1 MAPLQNSTEVTRAA
15 AFSDRGLIVHLN
27 GGGWLNRMTVTG
39 VLKTYQEDLPDH
51 PILVTNPRLDD
62 IPKLINI
69 FLNVERRQRH
79 GASDP

>member
-1 MAPLQNSTEVTRAA
+1 
-15 AFSDRGLIVHLN
+15 
-27 GGGWLNRMTVTG
+27 MTVTG
-39 VLKTYQEDLPDH
+39 VLKTYHEHLPDH

-62 IPKLINI
+62 IPKFINI